1 MAPLTIPLNDGH
13 RIPWLGFGTGTAL
26 LNKDAADAIR
36 NAIEHGIVHL
46 DGAEI
51 YTNEESLGAGIAA
64 AGKPREE
71 LFVTSKVFTLDDG
84 RTVRDALAQSLAK
97 LGLDYVDLF
106 LLHSPKH
113 LEGKVLTAWKE
124 LEGLQKEGLARSIGV
139 SNFRVKDLEALLQ
152 VATVVPAVN
161 QVSIEYHPYVFKASE
176 PLLEL
181 HKKHNI
187 LTTSYGGLTPLVY
200 QKGGPVDPVLTSIRE
215 RLEKDTGK
223 HVTEGQVLG
232 LWLRAQGI
240 PQITTSSK
248 LERVK
253 EYVATDALPD
263 LTPEEV
269 RAINEAGSQL
279 HFRYC
284 VKYFD
289 DNSW

>member
-1 MAPLTIPLNDGH
+1 MP
-13 RIPWLGFGTGTAL
+13 
-26 LNKDAADAIR
+26 
-36 NAIEHGIVHL
+36 
-46 DGAEI
+46 GAEV
-51 YTNEESLGAGIAA
+51 YANEASLGAGIAA

-71 LFVTSKVFTLDDG
+71 LFVTSKVIDLDNG
-84 RTVRDALAQSLAK
+84 RTVRDALTQSLAR
-97 LGLDYVDLF
+97 LGLNYVDLF
-106 LLHSPKH
+106 LLHSPKR
-113 LEGKVLTAWKE
+113 LEGKVLAAWKE
-124 LEGLQKEGLARSIGV
+124 LEGLQEEGLARSIGV
-139 SNFRVKDLEALLQ
+139 SNFRVKDLDALLEI
-152 VATVVPAVN
+152 ATVVPAVN
-161 QVSIEYHPYVFKASE
+161 QIEYHPYVFKASE
-176 PLLEL
+176 PLLAF
-181 HKKHNI
+181 HKKRGI

-200 QKGGPVDPVLTSIRE
+200 QKGGPVDPMLASIRE

-263 LTPEEV
+263 LTSEEV

-284 VKYFD
+284 VQYFD